1 MFITH
6 PRPKKS
12 ILPAPVK
19 KRKFDHKV
27 EEINFDI
34 DAREEYLTGFHKRK
48 LQRVKRAQEEAAKR
62 EKEEKLESR
71 KHAREQRKQEVEEH
85 VDHVNK
91 LLREAARAG
100 NVGGEED
107 SDEEKDEWQGLPDG
121 PTEESIDHEE
131 EYIDEDK
138 YTSVTVES
146 VSVSRDG
153 LHKPEEEPD
162 TEDEEEK
169 ERREALA
176 KAEKEKD
183 VRPKKQKKPKF
194 RYESKLDRSIAN
206 KKQKI
211 KKLKARGARE

>member
-12 ILPAPVK
+12 ILPTLSK
-19 KRKFDHKV
+19 KRKVAHTV
-27 EEINFDI
+27 EEINFDT
-34 DAREEYLTGFHKRK
+34 DARQEYLTGFHKRK

-62 EKEEKLESR
+62 EKEEKLE
-71 KHAREQRKQEVEEH
+71 ARKQIRQERKREVEEH

-100 NVGGEED
+100 NV
-107 SDEEKDEWQGLPDG
+107 SDEEGSDEENDEWQGLPDG
-121 PTEESIDHEE
+121 PTADEPLDHEE

-153 LHKPEEEPD
+153 LHKPEAEPD
-162 TEDEEEK
+162 TEDEAEK

-176 KAEKEKD
+176 RAANEKEKT
-183 VRPKKQKKPKF
+183 RPRKEKKKKF
-194 RYESKLDRSIAN
+194 RYESKHDRSIAN

-211 KKLKARGARE
+211 KKLKARS